1 MVAFSTAFLAACLV
15 LAAAGGIR
23 MIRDDGT
30 GHLASTVSTAGTV
43 STGSTGSTVG
53 SAIDIEEPRQEGV
66 FVKLIDAL
74 GMRGQQALRRLYGPV
89 RLRALDQRLRSAGN
103 PEGLH
108 LDLFI
113 QREAGFVILSAIL
126 LLIFALLGR
135 WAIGIAVAVVFSGW
149 MYLWLAQALRN
160 RQKKLNRDLP
170 DFLDIL
176 AVTVRSGLP
185 FRNALERVCEH
196 FEGPVSE
203 EMITALHEMRLGV
216 SRRDA
221 FTAVRKRGRSENID
235 TFVTAL
241 LQSEELGTPI
251 GEALQA
257 IVKEIRRERAE
268 QVRRDAAKAS
278 PKVSFVATMTMLP
291 GTIVLMIG
299 GMLYANRDVFA
310 RIFGG

>member
-1 MVAFSTAFLAACLV
+1 MPAIVYSATAAFVVLLAAY
-15 LAAAGGIR
+15 GIHL
-23 MIRDDGT
+23 IKDDGT
-30 GHLASTVSTAGTV
+30 SQLGIADHDDKKVERKSG
-43 STGSTGSTVG
+43 
-53 SAIDIEEPRQEGV
+53 
-66 FVKLIDAL
+66 FVLLIDAL
-74 GMRGQQALRRLYGPV
+74 GIRTQQSLRRLYGPLHLKTLDR
-89 RLRALDQRLRSAGN
+89 RLKNAGN
-103 PEGLH
+103 PEGLT

-113 QREAGFVILSAIL
+113 QREAGFISLSIL
-126 LLIFALLGR
+126 LIAVFSLLGHPIYGLAFG
-135 WAIGIAVAVVFSGW
+135 AIFSGW

>member
-1 MVAFSTAFLAACLV
+1 MISFFIGSLAACFV
-15 LAAAGGIR
+15 LAVANGIR
-23 MIRDDGT
+23 LIRDDSV
-30 GHLASTVSTAGTV
+30 GH
-43 STGSTGSTVG
+43 
-53 SAIDIEEPRQEGV
+53 IIDDDIETEQRQDQGA
-66 FVKLIDAL
+66 FVKLIDTL
-74 GMRGQQALRRLYGPV
+74 GLKGQRTLRRLYGPI
-89 RLRALDQRLRSAGN
+89 RLRALDRRLRGAGN

-113 QREAGFVILSAIL
+113 QREAGFVLLSIIL
-126 LLIFALLGR
+126 LFIFIMLHRPILGIIFA
-135 WAIGIAVAVVFSGW
+135 IIFSGW
-149 MYLWLAQALRN
+149 MHLWLAQALRN
-160 RQKKLNRDLP
+160 RQKALNRDLP
-170 DFLDIL
+170 DFLDVL

>member
-1 MVAFSTAFLAACLV
+1 MISFINGSLSACFVPAVAN
-15 LAAAGGIR
+15 GIR
-23 MIRDDGT
+23 LIRDDSV
-30 GHLASTVSTAGTV
+30 GH
-43 STGSTGSTVG
+43 
-53 SAIDIEEPRQEGV
+53 IIDDDIETEQRQNEGV
-66 FVKLIDAL
+66 FVKLIDTL
-74 GMRGQQALRRLYGPV
+74 GLKGQRTLRRLYGPI
-89 RLRALDQRLRSAGN
+89 RLRALDRRLRGAGN

-113 QREAGFVILSAIL
+113 QREAGFVLLSIIL
-126 LLIFALLGR
+126 LFIFTMLHRPILGIIFA
-135 WAIGIAVAVVFSGW
+135 IIFSGW

-160 RQKKLNRDLP
+160 RQKALNRDLP
-170 DFLDIL
+170 DFPDVL

-203 EMITALHEMRLGV
+203 EMLTALHEMRLGV

-221 FTAVRKRGRSENID
+221 FTSVRKRCRSDNVD

-251 GEALQA
+251 GDALQA

-268 QVRRDAAKAS
+268 QVRREAAKAA
-278 PKVSFVATMTMLP
+278 PKVSLVATITMLP
-291 GTIVLMIG
+291 GTMILMIG

-310 RIFGG
+310 RIFGS

>member
-30 GHLASTVSTAGTV
+30 KHL
-43 STGSTGSTVG
+43 TGTGSTVG
-53 SAIDIEEPRQEGV
+53 TAIDIEERRQEGV
-66 FVKLIDAL
+66 FVKLIDTL

-135 WAIGIAVAVVFSGW
+135 WTIGIVVAVVFSGW

-251 GEALQA
+251 GDALA
-257 IVKEIRRERAE
+257 SIVKEIRRERAQ
-268 QVRRDAAKAS
+268 QVRRAAAKAQ
-278 PKVSFVATMTMLP
+278 PKVALVATTTMVP
-291 GTIVLMIG
+291 GAMILMLG
-299 GMLYANRDVFA
+299 GMIFANWET
-310 RIFGG
+310 ISKMFGG

>member
-1 MVAFSTAFLAACLV
+1 M
-15 LAAAGGIR
+15 
-23 MIRDDGT
+23 
-30 GHLASTVSTAGTV
+30 
-43 STGSTGSTVG
+43 
-53 SAIDIEEPRQEGV
+53 
-66 FVKLIDAL
+66 
-74 GMRGQQALRRLYGPV
+74 
-89 RLRALDQRLRSAGN
+89 
-103 PEGLH
+103 
-108 LDLFI
+108 
-113 QREAGFVILSAIL
+113 
-126 LLIFALLGR
+126 
-135 WAIGIAVAVVFSGW
+135 VAVVFSGW

>member
-30 GHLASTVSTAGTV
+30 KHLTC
-43 STGSTGSTVG
+43 TGSTVG
-53 SAIDIEEPRQEGV
+53 TAIDIEEPRQEGV
-66 FVKLIDAL
+66 FVKLIDTL

-135 WAIGIAVAVVFSGW
+135 WTIGIVVAVVFSGW

-185 FRNALERVCEH
+185 FRNAL
-196 FEGPVSE
+196 
-203 EMITALHEMRLGV
+203 
-216 SRRDA
+216 
-221 FTAVRKRGRSENID
+221 
-235 TFVTAL
+235 
-241 LQSEELGTPI
+241 
-251 GEALQA
+251 
-257 IVKEIRRERAE
+257 
-268 QVRRDAAKAS
+268 
-278 PKVSFVATMTMLP
+278 
-291 GTIVLMIG
+291 
-299 GMLYANRDVFA
+299 
-310 RIFGG
+310 

>member
-1 MVAFSTAFLAACLV
+1 
-15 LAAAGGIR
+15 

-30 GHLASTVSTAGTV
+30 KHL
-43 STGSTGSTVG
+43 TGTGSTVG
-53 SAIDIEEPRQEGV
+53 TAIDIEEPRQEGV
-66 FVKLIDAL
+66 FVKLIDTL

-113 QREAGFVILSAIL
+113 QREAGFVLLSTGL
-126 LLIFALLGR
+126 LLVFVLLDQPVLGVVI
-135 WAIGIAVAVVFSGW
+135 AIIFSGW
-149 MYLWLAQALRN
+149 MQLWLAQSLRG
-160 RQKKLNRDLP
+160 RQRRINQDLP

-310 RIFGG
+310 RIFGS

>member
-30 GHLASTVSTAGTV
+30 KHL
-43 STGSTGSTVG
+43 TGTGSTVG
-53 SAIDIEEPRQEGV
+53 TAIDIEERRQEGV
-66 FVKLIDAL
+66 FVKLIDTL

-113 QREAGFVILSAIL
+113 QREAGFVLLSTGL
-126 LLIFALLGR
+126 LLVFVLLDQPVLGVVI
-135 WAIGIAVAVVFSGW
+135 AIIFSGW
-149 MYLWLAQALRN
+149 MQLWLAQSLRG
-160 RQKKLNRDLP
+160 RQRRINQDLP

-176 AVTVRSGLP
+176 AVAVRSGLP

>member
-1 MVAFSTAFLAACLV
+1 VVAFSTAFLAACLV

-30 GHLASTVSTAGTV
+30 KHL
-43 STGSTGSTVG
+43 TGTGSTVG
-53 SAIDIEEPRQEGV
+53 TAIDIEERRQEGV

-268 QVRRDAAKAS
+268 QGRRGA
-278 PKVSFVATMTMLP
+278 
-291 GTIVLMIG
+291 G
-299 GMLYANRDVFA
+299 GVHR
-310 RIFGG
+310 